1 MILQC
6 TFEELSVLNAVAERV
21 LAAAGAGGVAA
32 PPQVISDIEA
42 LTPRLTGD
50 ISVESLAEVRSIQ
63 RAARYLLDDARERMD
78 SFILE
83 HYPAAEQA
91 VMAYF
96 EYAHILT
103 FLDRADRI
111 SAQMTALIEL
121 MTGAPPTDETARS
134 VSFPD

>member
-6 TFEELSVLNAVAERV
+6 TFEELSVMSAAAERV

-32 PPQVISDIEA
+32 PAQVITDIEA
-42 LTPRLTGD
+42 LAPRLTGD
-50 ISVESLAEVRSIQ
+50 IGVHSLSEVNAIQ
-63 RAARYLLDDARERMD
+63 RAARYLLDDARERTD
-78 SFILE
+78 ALILE
-83 HYPAAEQA
+83 QYPAAEAA
-91 VMAYF
+91 VVAYF

-103 FLDRADRI
+103 FLDRTKRI

-121 MTGAPPTDETARS
+121 MTGVPPTEETARE